1 MQIVIS
7 FHFKTI
13 LNFDQSM
20 IEIYKKINKIQN
32 KKENLKMKKILAL
45 MLAMILVIS
54 VVACGKSNDKT
65 TAPVETTGSQNN
77 STEPTETKDST
88 GEVVVPN
95 ASVEDVMKAISEI
108 DDLKE
113 LTMMMDKAEAGY
125 LRGFDEEISGFKDG
139 YVMGPMIGSIP
150 FVGYVFQTEDN
161 ESANALLETLKSK
174 ANMRW
179 NICTEA
185 DTMITD
191 VKGNYVLFFMVSAEQ
206 VGEATPDNIKNA
218 FENALK

>member
-77 STEPTETKDST
+77 
-88 GEVVVPN
+88 
-95 ASVEDVMKAISEI
+95 
-108 DDLKE
+108 
-113 LTMMMDKAEAGY
+113 
-125 LRGFDEEISGFKDG
+125 
-139 YVMGPMIGSIP
+139 
-150 FVGYVFQTEDN
+150 
-161 ESANALLETLKSK
+161 
-174 ANMRW
+174 
-179 NICTEA
+179 
-185 DTMITD
+185 
-191 VKGNYVLFFMVSAEQ
+191 
-206 VGEATPDNIKNA
+206 
-218 FENALK
+218 

>member
-1 MQIVIS
+1 
-7 FHFKTI
+7 
-13 LNFDQSM
+13 
-20 IEIYKKINKIQN
+20 
-32 KKENLKMKKILAL
+32 
-45 MLAMILVIS
+45 
-54 VVACGKSNDKT
+54 
-65 TAPVETTGSQNN
+65 
-77 STEPTETKDST
+77 
-88 GEVVVPN
+88 
-95 ASVEDVMKAISEI
+95 
-108 DDLKE
+108 
-113 LTMMMDKAEAGY
+113 MDKAEAGY

-161 ESANALLETLKSK
+161 ESADALLETLKSK

-191 VKGNYVLFFMVSAEQ
+191 VKGNYVLFFMVNAEQ
-206 VGEATPDNIKNA
+206 VGDAVADNIKTA

>member
-65 TAPVETTGSQNN
+65 TAPGETTGSQNN

-125 LRGFDEEISGFKDG
+125 LRGFYEEISGFKDG

-161 ESANALLETLKSK
+161 ESADALLETLKSK

-191 VKGNYVLFFMVSAEQ
+191 VKGNYVLFFMVNTEQ
-206 VGEATPDNIKNA
+206 VGDAVADNIKTT